1 MLQEGATK
9 DDIEKL
15 PRYKFRKIGDI
26 EKQNGEIQGSFGG
39 TMTECDTDSPL
50 EHVLPVEDAVCPLIM
65 FYNHSLTAPL
75 YNINEYI

>member
-9 DDIEKL
+9 DDIERL
-15 PRYKFRKIGDI
+15 PRYKFRKVGDI

-50 EHVLPVEDAVCPLIM
+50 EHVLPVEDAVCPLT
-65 FYNHSLTAPL
+65 LTVL
-75 YNINEYI
+75 QYH